1 MEASGNKAERTAI
14 AETLEARAAS
24 MGKFATAGN
33 AKGGGKNQNPNR
45 RRKACER
52 RLLQIS
58 RCCLLMD
65 LWYTVCLQELTQ
77 EELDQKNFT
86 KDLQARLN
94 IFSSMQ
100 FKSLDSH

>member
-45 RRKACER
+45 RRKACE
-52 RLLQIS
+52 
-58 RCCLLMD
+58 
-65 LWYTVCLQELTQ
+65 
-77 EELDQKNFT
+77 
-86 KDLQARLN
+86 
-94 IFSSMQ
+94 
-100 FKSLDSH
+100 